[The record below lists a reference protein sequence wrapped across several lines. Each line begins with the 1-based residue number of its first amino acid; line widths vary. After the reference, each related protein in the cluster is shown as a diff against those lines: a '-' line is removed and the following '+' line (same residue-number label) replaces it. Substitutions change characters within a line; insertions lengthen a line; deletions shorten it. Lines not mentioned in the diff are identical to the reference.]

1 MKKILLSITAILAF
15 GVSQGQ
21 VLLSE
26 NFNVAPPASW
36 TILNLSSP
44 VGTTTW
50 FQGNPAD
57 AIPTPGPFSSQAGP
71 SNSYMGTNFNST
83 TGNNTISNWI
93 FTPTVSIVN
102 GDVIS
107 FYTRTTTPGAEVY
120 ADRLQMR
127 IGLES
132 AAAPVGTTGVG
143 GYTTLAVEVNP
154 NLTTTGY
161 PSTWTQYSYTVT
173 GFATPTN
180 CKIAFRYFVTN
191 GGPAGDNSDYIGID
205 TFSVDRP
212 LSTESFAKNN
222 FTVYPNPATDV
233 VNISNANNL
242 EITNTVITDINGRIV
257 KQVNSAVESINVG
270 DLNTGV
276 YFLKV
281 TTADGV
287 GVTKFVKK

>member
-1 MKKILLSITAILAF
+1 MKKILLSVIALLAF
-15 GVSQGQ
+15 GTSHSQ

-26 NFNVAPPASW
+26 NFNVAPPTSW
-36 TILNLSSP
+36 AILNLSSP
-44 VGTTTW
+44 VGIGNW

-57 AIPTPGPFSSQAGP
+57 AVPTPGPFSAQAGP

-93 FTPTVSIVN
+93 FTPTVSLIN

-107 FYTRTTTPGAEVY
+107 FYTRTTTPGEEVY

-132 AAAPVGTTGVG
+132 AANPVGATGVG

-154 NLTTTGY
+154 TLTTTGY

-173 GFATPTN
+173 GFPIATN

-191 GGPAGDNSDYIGID
+191 GGPAGLNSDYIGID

-212 LSTESFAKNN
+212 LSTEAFAKNN
-222 FTVYPNPATDV
+222 FAVYPNPAADV
-233 VNISNANNL
+233 LNVSNINGL
-242 EITNTVITDINGRIV
+242 DITNAVISDINGRIV
-257 KQVNSAVESINVG
+257 KEVTNTATSINVG
-270 DLNTGV
+270 ELNTGV

-287 GVTKFVKK
+287 GVSKFVKQ